1 MCASGWLGNQNR
13 CWNDN
18 KSPPRKGSRRGE
30 LKWRSEIIVVI
41 QPAETG
47 TEIIDEEEVKKIDRG
62 NKGKNKEECKIE
74 RLQPFNKVAIEL
86 IEARTELTPAK
97 WKEKNMKSIEEEF
110 IVGRGT
116 WKVQPELTPKNR
128 PNNSISIQLLEPKIT
143 ARK

>member
-18 KSPPRKGSRRGE
+18 KSPPRKWSRRGE

-74 RLQPFNKVAIEL
+74 RLQPFNKVDG
-86 IEARTELTPAK
+86 
-97 WKEKNMKSIEEEF
+97 KEGILKLWI
-110 IVGRGT
+110 I
-116 WKVQPELTPKNR
+116 
-128 PNNSISIQLLEPKIT
+128 
-143 ARK
+143 RKKRI